1 MSTPTNLFRG
11 WPNPSL
17 HPTAALAAAS
27 AAVLSTPSLAAP
39 ALSYGPDQGALT
51 LREQVGRWLGGFYYP
66 NSLYTGEISNP
77 VGSERI
83 CISGGASQNL
93 ACLLQTFTDVGY
105 TRNVWMVAPTYYLA
119 CRIFEDAG
127 FAGRLR
133 AVPEDAEGVDLE
145 VLEAG
150 LRGCEQRERDGERV
164 DEPTHKPPR
173 PWRKIY
179 KHIIYTTSTFSNPSS
194 CVMSLRRRERLVR
207 LARKYDALIVS
218 DDVYDFLQWP
228 AQPMSQSPTQ
238 TASPSTSVSAAS
250 PGEENQPFPTHALV
264 PRIVDVDRYLDGG
277 PVDEWGNAMSNGS
290 FSKIVGP
297 GCRVGWAEGT
307 KQFAYGLSQ
316 TASSRSGGCPSQLS
330 SSFLTHL
337 LSTNTLQTHIR
348 SVLQPSLSRRYH
360 ALTAAVRMHLVPLGV
375 ELAEPSTTTD
385 SSTNTNTNTN
395 NAIAGGYFLWLRLP
409 AGVRASELAKRA
421 QEEENLVVAGGNLFQ
436 VSGAEAEGGVAVD
449 NFQRFVRLCFAWE
462 EEGRFEEAVVRLAR
476 VIGREMEGAGAEV
489 RDAI

>member
-1 MSTPTNLFRG
+1 MSTPINLFRG

-39 ALSYGPDQGALT
+39 ALSYGPDQGDLT

-66 NSLYTGEISNP
+66 NSLNTGEISNS

-119 CRIFEDAG
+119 CRIFEDVG

-150 LRGCEQRERDGERV
+150 LRGCEQREWDGDRV

-194 CVMSLRRRERLVR
+194 CVMSLQRREQLVR

-228 AQPMSQSPTQ
+228 AQPMSQSQ
-238 TASPSTSVSAAS
+238 MQIASTSTSVSAAGS
-250 PGEENQPFPTHALV
+250 SQENQPFPTHALV
-264 PRIVDVDRYLDGG
+264 PRIVDIDRYLDGG

-307 KQFAYGLSQ
+307 ERFVYGLSQ

-360 ALTAAVRMHLVPLGV
+360 ALTAAVRKHLVPLGV
-375 ELAEPSTTTD
+375 ELAKPPTATD
-385 SSTNTNTNTN
+385 GNRNTNTN

-421 QEEENLVVAGGNLFQ
+421 QEEENLVVAGGNLFR
-436 VSGAEAEGGVAVD
+436 VSGVEVQGGVAVD
-449 NFQRFVRLCFAWE
+449 DFQGFVRLCFAWE
-462 EEGRFEEAVVRLAR
+462 EEERFEEAVMRLSR
-476 VIGREMEGAGAEV
+476 VIGREMEGARAE
-489 RDAI
+489 DTI